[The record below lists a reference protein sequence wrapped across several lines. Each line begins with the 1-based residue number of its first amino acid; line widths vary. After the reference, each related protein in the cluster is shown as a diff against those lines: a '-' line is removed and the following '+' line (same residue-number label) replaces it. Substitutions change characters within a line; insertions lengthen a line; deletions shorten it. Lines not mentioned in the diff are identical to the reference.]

1 MWVAWFTIPGWG
13 FIALLSCFSSPKQ
26 VSFWLC
32 SMLCFLLEILL
43 YKMAPSHSY
52 EQEDCD
58 APYRENA
65 ENVCV
70 RQASMSQQY
79 IVNKVS
85 SDGKT
90 HTPKKHAKNIPDR
103 LMKIS
108 WPKSHGNLT
117 LYSQEQWFSVL
128 EFSFHGGFF
137 RAKLMELTEATHP
150 KTLLLHKGT
159 FWGSG
164 RS

>member
-1 MWVAWFTIPGWG
+1 
-13 FIALLSCFSSPKQ
+13 
-26 VSFWLC
+26 
-32 SMLCFLLEILL
+32 
-43 YKMAPSHSY
+43 MAPSHSY

-90 HTPKKHAKNIPDR
+90 HTPKKHAR
-103 LMKIS
+103 Q
-108 WPKSHGNLT
+108 NLACWLKFANPCFT
-117 LYSQEQWFSVL
+117 V
-128 EFSFHGGFF
+128 
-137 RAKLMELTEATHP
+137 
-150 KTLLLHKGT
+150 
-159 FWGSG
+159 
-164 RS
+164 